1 MQNGQPAFVTAHA
14 ATDTP
19 EGWREVKKNGGV
31 IIHVTSGEIIA
42 RGLSMPHS
50 PRIYDG
56 KLWVLE
62 SGLGRLS
69 TVNPTTGE
77 VEPVA
82 QFPGFTRGLDFS
94 GPFAFVGLS
103 QVRETAVFS
112 GIPIAETK
120 ERNCGVWVLDL
131 RTMKAVAFVRFS
143 GSVQE
148 IFSVCALPGMKY
160 PDLITEGDEMI
171 GGTFLLPT

>member
-1 MQNGQPAFVTAHA
+1 
-14 ATDTP
+14 
-19 EGWREVKKNGGV
+19 
-31 IIHVTSGEIIA
+31 
-42 RGLSMPHS
+42 MPHS

-69 TVNPTTGE
+69 IVDVVTGE
-77 VEPVA
+77 VQPVA
-82 QFPGFTRGLDFS
+82 EFPGFTRGLDFAA
-94 GPFAFVGLS
+94 PFAFVGLS

-112 GIPIAETK
+112 GIPIADAP

-131 RTMKAVAFVRFS
+131 RTMQTVAFVRFS

-148 IFSVCALPGMKY
+148 IFSVCVLPSMSF
-160 PDLITEGDEMI
+160 PDLLTEGDEMI
-171 GGTFLLPT
+171 GGAFLIPGT